1 MRLRA
6 PHFECGASTN
16 WATAACLH
24 GTRARLPPRRASLE
38 NAAPAG
44 DTRSFKNHL
53 LLKSPDRVLGGSVK
67 RKVSLLAFVG
77 AIVVVA
83 AVFAGYSGSARSASK
98 VNALPS
104 SSCGPIVYKG
114 SGKPDFIIAS
124 DLPLQGAIR
133 KQTVQISRAMFWALQ
148 QKAWKAGSWKI
159 GYQSCD
165 DSTAQTGGWDSAKC
179 ATNARLYAST
189 TSVMA
194 VVGTFNSGCAKI
206 EVPILNRSHPG
217 PVLMVS
223 PANTNPGITK
233 KWEAGEPNKNSPT
246 GHRNYARVVA
256 TDDVQGPADAL
267 YTQALGLKK
276 VYVLNDKQ
284 TYGVGVAR
292 TYVAAAKKLGLSVVG
307 TAGWDA
313 KQSSYEALA
322 NQIKSS
328 GAQAVF
334 LGGIACNNGAKLM
347 QDIKSVNPKIQ
358 LQMPDGFSDPS
369 ANGAVG
375 NGAYI
380 SVAGQPPKALTGAGA
395 TFVKSF
401 GKQIG
406 TTPNPYAA
414 YGAESMVVLLQ
425 AVARGG
431 GDRAKPT
438 SAIFGLNITNGIL
451 GNFTINSSGDTNLQ
465 P

>member
-1 MRLRA
+1 VSKRFWLMA
-6 PHFECGASTN
+6 IGA
-16 WATAACLH
+16 
-24 GTRARLPPRRASLE
+24 
-38 NAAPAG
+38 
-44 DTRSFKNHL
+44 
-53 LLKSPDRVLGGSVK
+53 
-67 RKVSLLAFVG
+67 
-77 AIVVVA
+77 A
-83 AVFAGYSGSARSASK
+83 AVAVAIAAGYSGSARSASK

-133 KQTVQISRAMFWALQ
+133 KQTVQISRAMIWALQ

-165 DSTAQTGGWDSAKC
+165 DSTAQTGGWDAAKC
-179 ATNARLYAST
+179 ATNARLYASN

-194 VVGTFNSGCAKI
+194 VVGTFNSSCAKI

-233 KWEAGEPNKNSPT
+233 PWDAGEPNKYYPT
-246 GHRNYARVVA
+246 GVRNYARVVA
-256 TDDVQGPADAL
+256 TDDFQGPADAMWSKSI
-267 YTQALGLKK
+267 GIKK
-276 VYVLNDKQ
+276 VFVLNDKQ

-292 TYVAAAKKLGLSVVG
+292 TYETAAKKLGLQVVG
-307 TAGWDA
+307 SQGWDA

-322 NQIKSS
+322 NQIKAS

-347 QDIKSVNPKIQ
+347 QDIRAVNPKIQ
-358 LQMPDGFSDPS
+358 LQTPDGFSDPN
-369 ANGAVG
+369 ANGAVA

-380 SVAGQPPKALTGAGA
+380 SVAGQPPKSLTGFGA

-401 GKQIG
+401 GKSIG
-406 TTPNPYAA
+406 AVPNPYAA
-414 YGAESMVVLLQ
+414 YGAQAMLVALQ
-425 AVARGG
+425 AVAAHG
-431 GDRAKPT
+431 GDRA
-438 SAIFGLNITNGIL
+438 AITRTVYGLRVSNGVL
-451 GNFTINSSGDTNLQ
+451 GNFTINKQGDTSSLAITIYKQ
-465 P
+465 QGKLLIPQKTLTPPASLIG